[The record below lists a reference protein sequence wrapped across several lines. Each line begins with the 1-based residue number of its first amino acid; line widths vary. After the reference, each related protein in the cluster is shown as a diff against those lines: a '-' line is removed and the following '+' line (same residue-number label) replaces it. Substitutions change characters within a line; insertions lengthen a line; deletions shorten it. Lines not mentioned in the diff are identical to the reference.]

1 VRETHLRQ
9 TGEGM
14 LSSRLVQLIESHWEE
29 IANRLI
35 TDVKKQP
42 DMPNLARNTGAEM
55 REWCRNILGDLD
67 ALLSMSKE
75 QEVRRRFE
83 VLGRMRFEENV
94 PLHEAV
100 LRFHLLKNKIV
111 GFIHEQGFPM
121 SAMHLYAEEE
131 LELRIDRFFDDCV
144 YHVVRGYEAAM
155 RIAQRAS

>member
-1 VRETHLRQ
+1 
-9 TGEGM
+9 M
-14 LSSRLVQLIESHWEE
+14 LSSRLVQLIEDHWEE
-29 IANRLI
+29 IANRLFVAI
-35 TDVKKQP
+35 RQHP
-42 DMPNLARNTGAEM
+42 EMQNLARKSDAEL
-55 REWCRNILGDLD
+55 REWCRNILADLD
-67 ALLSMSKE
+67 SLLAMDKE
-75 QEVRRRFE
+75 QDVKRRFE

-100 LRFHLLKNKIV
+100 LRFHILKNKII

-155 RIAQRAS
+155 RVAQKAGY